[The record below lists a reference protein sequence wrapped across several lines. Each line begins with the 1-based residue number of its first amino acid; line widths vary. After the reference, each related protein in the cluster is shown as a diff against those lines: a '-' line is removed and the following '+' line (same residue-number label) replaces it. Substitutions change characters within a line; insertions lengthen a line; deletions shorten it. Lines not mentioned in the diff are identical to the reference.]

1 MPGYPF
7 ADVIEDAESMR
18 QIMGTPSE
26 LVIRKQLDH
35 MDTHARRFI
44 TRSPFMLVGTSG
56 PEQMGDVS
64 PRGDAPGFVLVLDDN
79 TLAIPERPGNRRL
92 DTLLNIMHTG
102 GVGLLFMVPGVEETL
117 RINGRARIVR
127 DAALLERMS
136 AQGKQPLLAIGVHVR
151 ECFFH
156 CAKAF
161 KRSRLWEPGSW
172 PSRDGL
178 ASLAQIMIDQT
189 KPANTSLQEL
199 EDQIAESYAN
209 RLY

>member
-1 MPGYPF
+1 MLF
-7 ADVIEDAESMR
+7 
-18 QIMGTPSE
+18 
-26 LVIRKQLDH
+26 
-35 MDTHARRFI
+35 
-44 TRSPFMLVGTSG
+44 RS
-56 PEQMGDVS
+56 
-64 PRGDAPGFVLVLDDN
+64 
-79 TLAIPERPGNRRL
+79 PERPGNRRL